1 MIASS
6 SLFSSSFPQSSSFLL
21 SENVKFSKQDVH
33 LHNIYCIFTRMQQK
47 KNSNYEKVLSFTF
60 IKIKLIKKVKT
71 LFDSKFY
78 ADSEY
83 VIVFYKNVN

>member
-1 MIASS
+1 
-6 SLFSSSFPQSSSFLL
+6 
-21 SENVKFSKQDVH
+21 
-33 LHNIYCIFTRMQQK
+33 MQQK

-83 VIVFYKNVN
+83 VIVFYKNVNWIKKLKKNVLIKMFLFPYCIDKYTYT